1 MEKKSLGS
9 FIALLRKEKRLT
21 QKQLAELLNVS
32 DKTVSHWE
40 CDETSPD
47 ISILP
52 ELAEH
57 LGVTVDELL
66 KGEKNT
72 VQTDVNFA
80 SVPPKSESIFDKAGN
95 FASKTFNKI
104 RDNMSAE
111 VTERYRLFRILSFIG
126 EVIAFFVLIVVT
138 LSSLF
143 SVSYSIAPISV
154 GIIAL
159 IGSMWMI
166 VISLVLTFGA
176 RFVFSKAFKPDET
189 ADPKEREY
197 TVKANWTVYNSVFT
211 LFCSLPMSLAGINVL
226 PIGANLI
233 IVIALLVVARIFT
246 TRLLLKKG
254 YLCKDSKQQ
263 LLFKYIGIFIISS
276 LIVSGSL
283 LFFRAV
289 YNPTAKSITFENA
302 DDFKAYMETPTEKPE
317 DAYLIEG
324 VYATTEPPT
333 IMLTP
338 GWNDEILTDPVEE
351 ITEEEPYITENVFGS
366 DGKEV
371 LKFVW
376 RNEGVH
382 YYRYNDKDGSF
393 LVITYEAE
401 INQNDKLILV
411 DDGVPIVI
419 VMFVVVDALT
429 CLLIYKRKSK
439 ALTDLSAVD

>member
-9 FIALLRKEKRLT
+9 FIAFLRKENRLT

-72 VQTDVNFA
+72 VQADVNFA

-143 SVSYSIAPISV
+143 SASYSIAPISV

-189 ADPKEREY
+189 DDPKEKEY
-197 TVKANWTVYNSVFT
+197 IFKANWAVYNNVFI
-211 LFCSLPMSLAGINVL
+211 LFCSLPMSLAGIDIL

-233 IVIALLVVARIFT
+233 IVIVLLVVARIFA

-254 YLCKDSKQQ
+254 YLCRQKK
-263 LLFKYIGIFIISS
+263 
-276 LIVSGSL
+276 
-283 LFFRAV
+283 
-289 YNPTAKSITFENA
+289 N
-302 DDFKAYMETPTEKPE
+302 
-317 DAYLIEG
+317 
-324 VYATTEPPT
+324 
-333 IMLTP
+333 
-338 GWNDEILTDPVEE
+338 
-351 ITEEEPYITENVFGS
+351 
-366 DGKEV
+366 
-371 LKFVW
+371 
-376 RNEGVH
+376 
-382 YYRYNDKDGSF
+382 
-393 LVITYEAE
+393 
-401 INQNDKLILV
+401 
-411 DDGVPIVI
+411 
-419 VMFVVVDALT
+419 
-429 CLLIYKRKSK
+429 
-439 ALTDLSAVD
+439 

>member
-1 MEKKSLGS
+1 MEKKTLGA
-9 FIALLRKEKRLT
+9 FIAHLRKEKGLT
-21 QKQLAELLNVS
+21 QKHLAERLNVS

-47 ISILP
+47 ISLLP

-72 VQTDVNFA
+72 VQSDVNFA
-80 SVPPKSESIFDKAGN
+80 SVPPESESIFDKAGN

-104 RDNMSAE
+104 RDTMSAD

-143 SVSYSIAPISV
+143 SGSYSIAPISL

-159 IGSMWMI
+159 IGSLWTI
-166 VISLVLTFGA
+166 LISLGLTLGA
-176 RFVFSKAFKPDET
+176 RFLFSRAFLPEE
-189 ADPKEREY
+189 ADDAKEKEY
-197 TVKANWTVYNSVFT
+197 IFKANWAVYNNVFT
-211 LFCSLPMSLAGINVL
+211 LFCSLPMSLAGIEIL
-226 PIGANLI
+226 PIGANLL
-233 IVIALLVVARIFT
+233 IVIAFLIVARLSAT
-246 TRLLLKKG
+246 KLLLKKG

-263 LLFKYIGIFIISS
+263 LLFKYISIFIISS

-324 VYATTEPPT
+324 VYATTEPAT

-338 GWNDEILTDPVEE
+338 GWNDEIFNDPIED
-351 ITEEEPYITENVFGS
+351 ITEEEPYITETVYGN
-366 DGKEV
+366 DGKKILE
-371 LKFVW
+371 FFW
-376 RNEGVH
+376 RNGGV
-382 YYRYNDKDGSF
+382 YEYRYNSNDDSF
-393 LVITYEAE
+393 LVITYEEE
-401 INQNDKLILV
+401 INRKDKLLLV
-411 DDGVPIVI
+411 DDGAPIVI
-419 VMFVVVDALT
+419 VMFVVVDALI
-429 CLLIYKRKSK
+429 CSFVYKKKKNSILFSNK
-439 ALTDLSAVD
+439 